1 MKCEEGNKLDLKNAA
16 NNFPFQQQNNYH
28 SNDGYHEIRPPF
40 HLHENSLIDKRN
52 AAEIA
57 IEIIVA
63 THMFVN
69 KIY

>member
-40 HLHENSLIDKRN
+40 HLHENSFDKS
-52 AAEIA
+52 
-57 IEIIVA
+57 
-63 THMFVN
+63 
-69 KIY
+69 